1 MMPPSPLELMAL
13 ADGELEEPRKGEV
26 ERWLAEQPG
35 RQAQQRQREGF
46 HRLVGEAARAR
57 EAAQAAPDLSGNIL
71 ALLEQETAP
80 TQSGPRARPG
90 AVVVPLR
97 RWPSS
102 RKLLG
107 ALAFGTAAAAA
118 LALWWRP
125 TTQPTPGKPVL
136 VASSRMPSPDV
147 IEEDAVV
154 GDDST
159 AITSVDFGTQS
170 GAIFYVRG
178 QTTASAVLW
187 IDDTPSPL
195 STP

>member
-1 MMPPSPLELMAL
+1 
-13 ADGELEEPRKGEV
+13 
-26 ERWLAEQPG
+26 
-35 RQAQQRQREGF
+35 
-46 HRLVGEAARAR
+46 
-57 EAAQAAPDLSGNIL
+57 
-71 ALLEQETAP
+71 
-80 TQSGPRARPG
+80 
-90 AVVVPLR
+90 
-97 RWPSS
+97 
-102 RKLLG
+102 
-107 ALAFGTAAAAA
+107 
-118 LALWWRP
+118 
-125 TTQPTPGKPVL
+125 
-136 VASSRMPSPDV
+136 MPSPDV